1 MTTATTLFALV
12 PVLASRGHG
21 SEIMAP
27 MAVPIFGGMF
37 AALLTVLS
45 VPTLYCWIYERR
57 QLRQAER

>member
-12 PVLASRGHG
+12 PVLAARGRG

-27 MAVPIFGGMF
+27 MAVPIFGGML
-37 AALLTVLS
+37 AALLTVLT

-57 QLRQAER
+57 QGAS